1 MDRRNHLAWHF
12 GGAAALATLLCG
24 VARAGQPGVIDGVA
38 SPATHAQL
46 AELVRLLDA
55 PDWGVRTNA
64 QTKIQAI
71 AGDDLPL
78 IESALL
84 QSDLTPEQRLRLD
97 EVGLT
102 VLRRTPRGA
111 MGVTFGGIGGQN
123 RSGVQ
128 ISQTHAGFE
137 SDRVLRAGD
146 VIHALDDVPITD
158 FRQARPLIMSHSPG
172 EVIVVKFFRGQEP
185 LLARLRLGDFSELN
199 SANRQRVPIGLNNAD
214 ETLANAGIMREC
226 WNVRRR
232 REITPKL
239 PEKPPIDPGIDLA
252 QADRFDQDIDQTEL
266 QIRRQIA
273 RQRLNQGLNQGVN
286 QGLNQG
292 AASDDVAGVSVGGQ
306 AGGLSEAPSSAFTSA
321 SGGEAEVRMLLGK
334 QAEIRERLRVVAQM
348 HNQPGANAERLRTEQ
363 QALLKA
369 LQDVNDAIAE
379 SRMRTPERRR

>member
-1 MDRRNHLAWHF
+1 MDRHDHSSFR
-12 GGAAALATLLCG
+12 AARGIAAVMLVCG
-24 VARAGQPGVIDGVA
+24 VARAGQPGVIDGMA
-38 SPATHAQL
+38 APAKHAQL
-46 AELVRLLDA
+46 AEHVRLLDA
-55 PDWGVRTNA
+55 PDWGVRTSA

-71 AGDDLPL
+71 AGDDLSL

-84 QSDLTPEQRLRLD
+84 KSDLTPEQRLRLD

-199 SANRQRVPIGLNNAD
+199 NANRQRVPIGLNNAD
-214 ETLANAGIMREC
+214 EVLANAGIMREC

-232 REITPKL
+232 REILPKL
-239 PEKPPIDPGIDLA
+239 SEKPPIDPGIDLA
-252 QADRFDQDIDQTEL
+252 LADRYELDADESEL
-266 QIRRQIA
+266 QFRRQIA
-273 RQRLNQGLNQGVN
+273 RQRLNQG
-286 QGLNQG
+286 
-292 AASDDVAGVSVGGQ
+292 APSDDVSGVSVGGQ
-306 AGGLSEAPSSAFTSA
+306 AGGLVEAPSGAFTSA

-348 HNQPGANAERLRTEQ
+348 RHQPGANADRIQAEQ
-363 QALLKA
+363 AALLKA

-379 SRMRTPERRR
+379 NRTRTPQRRR